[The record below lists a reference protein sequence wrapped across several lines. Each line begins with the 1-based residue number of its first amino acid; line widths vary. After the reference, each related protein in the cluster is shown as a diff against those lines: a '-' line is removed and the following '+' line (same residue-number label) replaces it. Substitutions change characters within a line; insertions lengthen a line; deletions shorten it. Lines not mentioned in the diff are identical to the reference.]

1 MSPSRSGSADDHYVS
16 ISDACE
22 RLGLSRSAV
31 FTLIRQHGLKKY
43 RRPRDSRTYVR
54 IDDLELASRRMP
66 SQQRELI
73 QGGSGYVSSE
83 RDSGSSRG

>member
-1 MSPSRSGSADDHYVS
+1 VSPSPSGSADEHYVS

-31 FTLIRQHGLKKY
+31 FILIRQHGLKKY
-43 RRPRDSRTYVR
+43 RRPRDPRTYVR

-66 SQQRELI
+66 SQRRELI
-73 QGGSGYVSSE
+73 RVDDG
-83 RDSGSSRG
+83 R